1 MRVYYEDTDATGV
14 VYHANYL
21 KFMERARS
29 EWLQAVNF
37 PPIKLKQAHNLVFII
52 KNIHIDYLKPALL
65 GDQLQVSAQI
75 TELKRASMIMAQE
88 VLNDNE
94 VLSQAT
100 VRIATISLTNLRPEP
115 FPAALFQILQPLVTH
130 E

>member
-29 EWLQAVNF
+29 EWLQVLNF

-52 KNIHIDYLKPALL
+52 KNIHIDYLKPAWFD
-65 GDQLQVSAQI
+65 DQLQVSAQI
-75 TELKRASMIMAQE
+75 TALKKVSMIMVQE
-88 VLNDNE
+88 VLRDNE

-100 VRIATISLTNLRPEP
+100 VRIATISLTNLRPAP